1 MRTYSAILAL
11 LFASSAWSAEA
22 HKRTQPQRAV
32 ALEAA
37 AINRPDQPEI
47 SKGAKGSAAVRA
59 QILLSRAHFSVGEID
74 GFFGSNMSKALAA
87 YQTARNLPAS
97 GRVDAATWAA
107 LNADTAPVLIEYAV
121 TAEDA
126 AGPFLPIP
134 KDLKQQAKLPRMGY
148 TSLLEALGERAHASL
163 KLLRALNPAARFEGA
178 GESLTLPNA
187 AVTPPGRAAKIEVSK
202 SESSIRAY
210 DAEGRLLAYY
220 PATAGSTHDP
230 LPIGDWK
237 INGVARN
244 PKFHYN
250 PEFFWDA
257 KDGDEKTVLPP
268 GPNNP
273 VGVVWIDLSKDHNG
287 IHGTPEPSRIGHAY
301 SHGCIRLTN
310 WDAAELAEMVRPGT
324 PAVLKD

>member
-1 MRTYSAILAL
+1 LR
-11 LFASSAWSAEA
+11 
-22 HKRTQPQRAV
+22 P
-32 ALEAA
+32 A

-134 KDLKQQAKLPRMGY
+134 KDLKEQAKLPRMGY

-187 AVTPPGRAAKIEVSK
+187 AVMPPGRAAKIEVSK

-237 INGVARN
+237 INGVAAIRSFTTTLN
-244 PKFHYN
+244 SSGMRRTAMKKPCF
-250 PEFFWDA
+250 
-257 KDGDEKTVLPP
+257 LPDP
-268 GPNNP
+268 TTRSAWSGS
-273 VGVVWIDLSKDHNG
+273 IFRRTTTAYTARLSPRGSAMH
-287 IHGTPEPSRIGHAY
+287 
-301 SHGCIRLTN
+301 IRM
-310 WDAAELAEMVRPGT
+310 AASA
-324 PAVLKD
+324 